1 MISGFESR
9 RFEPGGVGDRV
20 RGGLES
26 CDAAGPRAATSIIRL
41 LLYAAASLP
50 LPPELIRRGLCCHG
64 GRAGEARSTVFESWE
79 CFQSSGHRECCWS
92 VGSNSK
98 NTVVVE

>member
-41 LLYAAASLP
+41 LLYAASLL
-50 LPPELIRRGLCCHG
+50 LPPELIRRGLYM
-64 GRAGEARSTVFESWE
+64 
-79 CFQSSGHRECCWS
+79 
-92 VGSNSK
+92 
-98 NTVVVE
+98 

>member
-1 MISGFESR
+1 MFQDAQNLVRGLWLIFGFESR

-41 LLYAAASLP
+41 LLYAAAACRRQPSTSPGADTAWPLYVSL
-50 LPPELIRRGLCCHG
+50 LPWRP
-64 GRAGEARSTVFESWE
+64 
-79 CFQSSGHRECCWS
+79 CW
-92 VGSNSK
+92 
-98 NTVVVE
+98 